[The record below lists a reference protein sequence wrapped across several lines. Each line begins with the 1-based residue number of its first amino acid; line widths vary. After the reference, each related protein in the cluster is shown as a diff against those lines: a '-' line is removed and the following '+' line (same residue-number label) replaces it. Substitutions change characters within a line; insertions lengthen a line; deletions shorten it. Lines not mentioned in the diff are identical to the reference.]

1 MDLKKYLDTSIPK
14 DGMMSAELVGLIVFL
29 ILRVEGMPKEEN
41 QYQFVMDLLKER
53 EIIDCDLSIFYD
65 KTTPDKIQT
74 INSLII
80 KSVAR

>member
-1 MDLKKYLDTSIPK
+1 
-14 DGMMSAELVGLIVFL
+14 MMSAELIGLIVFL

-65 KTTPDKIQT
+65 QTTPDKIQT

-80 KSVAR
+80 QSVER